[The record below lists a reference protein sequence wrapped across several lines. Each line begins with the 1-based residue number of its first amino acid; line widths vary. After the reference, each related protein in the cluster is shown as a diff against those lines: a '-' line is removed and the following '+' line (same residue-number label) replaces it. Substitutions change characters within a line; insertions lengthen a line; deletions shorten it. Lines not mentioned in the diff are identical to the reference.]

1 MSRNILLTLAFD
13 GTAYH
18 GWQLQ
23 QNADTVQ
30 ARVNAALSS
39 VLNEPVNVSGCS
51 RTDTGVH
58 AEMFCCNFHTEKAIP
73 AEKLVPALNFY
84 LPQDIAVYSAEEKEA
99 DFHARF
105 SCKKKEYVYR
115 ICNTP
120 QRDPFWRNRAL
131 LYRYPLDEELLAQ
144 EAQDFLGAHDFS
156 AFCSS
161 GSAVQN
167 KVRTVEAVSVTRE
180 GNLLLFRV
188 SADGFLYNMVRI
200 MVGTLLAVSENKIER
215 GSIPAILAGQNRLL
229 AGATAP
235 PQGLYLSKVFY

>member
-144 EAQDFLGAHDFS
+144 EAQDFLGPHDFS